1 MPICI
6 EQVQSLV
13 MCGECALFDVFYFIE
28 LDGCEFAGELGGIVL
43 AVLGTCEQVSSHL
56 NYIYTN
62 QLIKIWPISKK

>member
-1 MPICI
+1 M
-6 EQVQSLV
+6 
-13 MCGECALFDVFYFIE
+13 FDVFYFIE